1 MSLAYARG
9 DHQPRKP
16 DGHPPELDLYI
27 SLGSVHSFRIHLTD
41 SFLTSELDL
50 YQSGFALELDLYQSR
65 LALELDLY
73 QSRLM
78 GSDPQEGLT
87 HLRCISGGR
96 KPPCDNF
103 HFSPKPADAACPS
116 SAVVRLPCRLL
127 WQYLPLLI
135 DQTLTQN
142 KQGTVNKTA
151 RKHVHPIQIKSPHT
165 RCTPLFVLVCSRQIS
180 HSTYSKHEEI
190 HGFKFSF

>member
-1 MSLAYARG
+1 MPGATTSQENRTVTP
-9 DHQPRKP
+9 QSSI
-16 DGHPPELDLYI
+16 YI

-116 SAVVRLPCRLL
+116 SAVVR
-127 WQYLPLLI
+127 PLLI

-142 KQGTVNKTA
+142 KQGTVNKAA
-151 RKHVHPIQIKSPHT
+151 RKHVHPIQVKSPHT
-165 RCTPLFVLVCSRQIS
+165 RCTPFLFWYARDKSPTLPTANTRRYTALSSVVSNIYIMTKLF
-180 HSTYSKHEEI
+180 TE
-190 HGFKFSF
+190 G